1 MRDNGSVNTPTPLPP
16 QQPMAPTPRGKRE
29 REHWDFENVYVRGD
43 RGGFIAVGVVLA
55 LLAVVFWGGWSAF
68 SWARSQ
74 FDPEGE
80 PGETVLV
87 TLQRGDTSASISDRL
102 EELGVIES
110 GTAYQ
115 WYVRLK
121 GGAEFQAGEF
131 EFQANSAVWEV
142 IEVLRDGPARV
153 AQAPTISVTLPEG
166 LTIEQMAARID
177 GVEGLQFDG
186 ADFVRQLRRGNY
198 QPDYGPP
205 FDLAP
210 EYEEYEGMLF
220 PETYSLL
227 TGSTADDLIRQL
239 VDTTNRVGDRLG
251 LDRSVDRVGLTPYE
265 VMIVAS
271 LIEEEAK
278 VDEDRP
284 KIARVIYNRLFFG
297 QPLGIDA
304 TIVYATGDRELT
316 VTDLNTESPFNTRLV
331 TGLPPTPIASPS
343 EKSIEAALNPDDGPW
358 LYYVLT
364 STDGTHSFSES
375 YEEFLEN
382 KAICAELDLGCGSE

>member
-1 MRDNGSVNTPTPLPP
+1 MSTSTPLPP
-16 QQPMAPTPRGKRE
+16 QPPVAPRPKGPRE
-29 REHWDFENVYVRGD
+29 REHWDYENVYVRGD
-43 RGGFIAVGVVLA
+43 RGGYLALIVVLA
-55 LLAVVFWGGWSAF
+55 LVAVVFWGGWSAYN
-68 SWARSQ
+68 WGRAQ
-74 FDPEGE
+74 FDPDGD

-110 GTAYQ
+110 AVAYQ

-131 EFQANSAVWEV
+131 EFQENSAVWEV
-142 IEVLRDGPARV
+142 IDVLRDGPARV
-153 AQAPTISVTLPEG
+153 AQAPTLSITLPEG
-166 LTIEQMAARID
+166 LTVQQIADRID
-177 GVEGLQFDG
+177 AADGLQFDG
-186 ADFVRQLRRGNY
+186 SDFLRQLRSGQY
-198 QPDYGPP
+198 TLDYGPAS
-205 FDLAP
+205 DLAP
-210 EYEEYEGMLF
+210 EYERFEGMLF

-251 LDRSVDRVGLTPYE
+251 IGSAESRVGVTPYE
-265 VMIVAS
+265 VMIIAS

-284 KIARVIYNRLFFG
+284 KIARVIYNRLAQG
-297 QPLGIDA
+297 IPLGIDA
-304 TIVYATGDRELT
+304 TIVYATGDNVLT
-316 VTDLNTESPFNTRLV
+316 VSELETEGPYNTRLV
-331 TGLPPTPIASPS
+331 QGLPPTPIASPG
-343 EKSIEAALNPDDGPW
+343 EKSIDAALNPESGEW

-364 STDGTHSFSES
+364 DPDGTHSFSES

-382 KAICAELDLGCGSE
+382 KQICFELDLGCGPAE